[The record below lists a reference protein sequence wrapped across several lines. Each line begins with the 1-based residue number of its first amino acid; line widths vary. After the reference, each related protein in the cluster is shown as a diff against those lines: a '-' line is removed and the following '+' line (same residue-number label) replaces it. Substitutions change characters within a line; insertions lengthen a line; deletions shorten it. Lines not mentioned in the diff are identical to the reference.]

1 MEQTVVKALTTREL
15 GSSSSRRL
23 RREGQLP
30 GVIYGLGKDPVAVQ
44 VTYTDLRAA
53 LKTDAGMNTVFSL
66 DVDGDKDLVLVK
78 DVQRHPIRREVTH
91 VDFLRIDA
99 DQSISVDVP
108 IIMIGEAEEALD
120 SGLLVDQILFSLT
133 VECSPIAIPDQLEAD
148 ITVLTGDRN
157 VVVSDLKLPAGVT
170 TLVDPDDPVVST
182 VVPRAAIEDEEVEGE
197 EGEDGEEGEASAEGG
212 DDAGDASG
220 DDASED

>member
-15 GSSSSRRL
+15 GSAPSRRL

-44 VTYTDLRAA
+44 VTYTDLRDA

-66 DVDGDKDLVLVK
+66 DVDGDQDLVLVK

-99 DQSISVDVP
+99 SQSISVDVP
-108 IIMIGEAEEALD
+108 IVMVGEAEEALNA
-120 SGLLVDQILFSLT
+120 GLLVDQILFSLT
-133 VECSPIAIPDQLEAD
+133 VECSPTAIPDQLEAD
-148 ITVLTGDRN
+148 VTILTGDRN
-157 VVVSDLKLPAGVT
+157 IVVSDLVLPTGVT
-170 TLVDPDDPVVST
+170 TTVDGDDPVVST
-182 VVPRAAIEDEEVEGE
+182 VIPRAAVEEEEETEGE
-197 EGEDGEEGEASAEGG
+197 EGEEGEASAEGG
-212 DDAGDASG
+212 DDAEASG
-220 DDASED
+220 DEASEE